1 MYTGNDSF
9 RCKTFSSENFFA
21 HLFNGFFFLNDI
33 MSGLTIRSPKLSHA
47 D

>member
-1 MYTGNDSF
+1 MTPLDVKHSLV
-9 RCKTFSSENFFA
+9 KISLPIFSMA
-21 HLFNGFFFLNDI
+21 FFLNDI